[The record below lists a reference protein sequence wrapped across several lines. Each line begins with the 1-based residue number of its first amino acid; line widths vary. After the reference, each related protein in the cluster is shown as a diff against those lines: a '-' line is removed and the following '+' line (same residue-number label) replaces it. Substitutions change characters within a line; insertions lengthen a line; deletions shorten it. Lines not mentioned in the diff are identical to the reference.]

1 MFILAPCA
9 KPYQKKHFSKKKKK
23 KKDFKNIP
31 LTTSLI

>member
-9 KPYQKKHFSKKKKK
+9 KPYQKNIFQKKKK